1 MIVARSRSAAATNS
15 RSQRGA
21 SPPRSTSAP
30 PTTRRVLEE
39 AVDAVLRVG
48 SGFAESY
55 APVVEASPSFS
66 RSAPNSRGASGT
78 PAAAARELRRPQRLY
93 EEVGADGHAERLA
106 GELGQ
111 AG

>member
-1 MIVARSRSAAATNS
+1 M
-15 RSQRGA
+15 
-21 SPPRSTSAP
+21 
-30 PTTRRVLEE
+30 
-39 AVDAVLRVG
+39 LRVG